1 MYKKILQVSELCYV
15 DALALFDPLN
25 SLITLFYTSCAVE
38 ALLLGLFITSD
49 EFEIILEKVM
59 NLLKMILLPYTFF
72 RHRS

>member
-1 MYKKILQVSELCYV
+1 MNTS
-15 DALALFDPLN
+15 ASFDPLN
-25 SLITLFYTSCAVE
+25 SSITLFYTSCAVE

>member
-1 MYKKILQVSELCYV
+1 VNTS
-15 DALALFDPLN
+15 ASFDPLN
-25 SLITLFYTSCAVE
+25 SSITLFYTSCAVE